1 MLASSGTRNS
11 PNASN
16 IEGRLGSNL
25 FLEETSANSGVIC
38 LLCRQF
44 ARASAQKPGTCRAK
58 PQPLPS
64 HSPYP
69 QHNHSLTSHSI
80 VRNASAA
87 HFLSIGAVRH
97 TINCILMRRQCT
109 QDREELRNF
118 VNALFQF
125 SAV

>member
-16 IEGRLGSNL
+16 IEGLLGCNL
-25 FLEETSANSGVIC
+25 FLEDISAIPGVIC

-44 ARASAQKPGTCRAK
+44 ARASAQRTGTCRAK

-64 HSPYP
+64 HSPYT
-69 QHNHSLTSHSI
+69 QDNHSLTCHSI
-80 VRNASAA
+80 IFNEHVA
-87 HFLSIGAVRH
+87 HFLGIGAVRH
-97 TINCILMRRQCT
+97 TMNCILMRRSST
-109 QDREELRNF
+109 WERLEPKKF